1 MVAQKL
7 KSAGFK
13 VYAAVR
19 RVDRMADLEKDG
31 ITPAALDLTRDGSIA
46 ACVNTILSKEKS
58 IDVLVNNAGYGSY
71 GAIEDVP
78 LEEGRRQFEV
88 NLFGMARLIR
98 LVTPAMREQH
108 YEKIVNISSMGGKIW
123 TKFGGWYHATKYA
136 VEGLSD
142 CLWMELQPFGIDVV
156 VVEPGGIKTDWGLI
170 AAENLKKRPE
180 GGLRMTNF
188 LIGRAYRD
196 YLSAMGFCVE
206 QVLKKAGL
214 PEDLFARQAP
224 CLGAEEYFRFHSPD
238 ARTCLRRLAQYK
250 PLIGAPLY
258 RVEETETAL
267 SVELV
272 SARAGLE
279 LPEILVGIEFVFLVG
294 LIRKATQEPVT
305 PLSAAARQP
314 VKNPAYAEFLGVPI
328 TQGGQDRLVSA
339 GVFRVDGR
347 VRQQKPSAG
356 CLTALPFV
364 GSVPSI
370 RLLGGEAEPA
380 GGLMDLD
387 PAEAGLLQQPLQL
400 GGRVDPHAGD
410 LFCPRLVP
418 GRVAAAFVADEKR
431 AAGAQHAAD
440 LAEAFW
446 QVWPEIDRLKR
457 RDGVEPVRGKDQLVH
472 APLPYSAAAVRD
484 GAAVDAPRRRDAHVR
499 NINALDDALRA
510 FFQERPDVCP
520 AAAAAVEDLCVR
532 RKQQEPQAPARQR
545 AVADVHHADH
555 ELAAQPGRAAGI
567 FQK

>member
-1 MVAQKL
+1 MVAQEL

-13 VYAAVR
+13 VYAAAR
-19 RVDRMADLEKDG
+19 RVDRMADLEKDS
-31 ITPAALDLTRDGSIA
+31 ITPVALDLTRDGSIA
-46 ACVNTILSKEKS
+46 ACVNTILSREKS

-98 LVTPAMREQH
+98 LVTPTMREQH

-142 CLWMELQPFGIDVV
+142 CLRMELQPFGIDVV

-196 YLSAMGFCVE
+196 DLSAMGFCVE

-224 CLGAEEYFRFHSPD
+224 CLGAEEYFRFRSPD

-250 PLIGAPLY
+250 PLIGALLC

-279 LPEILVGIEFVFLVG
+279 LPGILVGIEFVFLVG

-314 VKNPAYAEFLGVPI
+314 VKNPAYAEFLGMPI
-328 TQGGQDRLVSA
+328 TQGGQDQLVSA

-364 GSVPSI
+364 GSVSSI

-387 PAEAGLLQQPLQL
+387 PAEASLLQQPLQL
-400 GGRVDPHAGD
+400 GGGVDPHAGD

-446 QVWPEIDRLKR
+446 QVRPEIDCLKR

-499 NINALDDALRA
+499 NINAFDDALRA
-510 FFQERPDVCP
+510 FFQERPDVRP

-545 AVADVHHADH
+545 TVADVHHADH

>member
-1 MVAQKL
+1 MVAQRL

-13 VYAAVR
+13 VYAAAR

-31 ITPAALDLTRDGSIA
+31 ITPVALDLTRDGPIA

-142 CLWMELQPFGIDVV
+142 CLRMELQPFGIDVV

-206 QVLKKAGL
+206 
-214 PEDLFARQAP
+214 
-224 CLGAEEYFRFHSPD
+224 
-238 ARTCLRRLAQYK
+238 
-250 PLIGAPLY
+250 
-258 RVEETETAL
+258 
-267 SVELV
+267 LV

-279 LPEILVGIEFVFLVG
+279 LPEILVGNEFVFLVG

-314 VKNPAYAEFLGVPI
+314 VKDPAYAEFLGMPI

-380 GGLMDLD
+380 GGFMDLD

-400 GGRVDPHAGD
+400 GGGVDPHAGD

-446 QVWPEIDRLKR
+446 QVRPEIDRLKR

-499 NINALDDALRA
+499 NIDALDDALRA
-510 FFQERPDVCP
+510 FFQQRPDVCP

-532 RKQQEPQAPARQR
+532 RKRQEPQAPARQR

-567 FQK
+567 FQKRHGYASFR

>member
-1 MVAQKL
+1 MVAQEL

-13 VYAAVR
+13 VYAAAR

-31 ITPAALDLTRDGSIA
+31 ITPVALDLTRDGSIA

-58 IDVLVNNAGYGSY
+58 IDALVNNAGYGSY

-98 LVTPAMREQH
+98 LVTPAMWEQH
-108 YEKIVNISSMGGKIW
+108 YEKIVNISSMDGKIW

-142 CLWMELQPFGIDVV
+142 CLRMELQPFGIDVV
-156 VVEPGGIKTDWGLI
+156 VVEPGGIKTDRGLI

-214 PEDLFARQAP
+214 VSQISPPVFAASCR
-224 CLGAEEYFRFHSPD
+224 PD

-250 PLIGAPLY
+250 PLIGALLY

-314 VKNPAYAEFLGVPI
+314 VKDPAYAEFLGVPI
-328 TQGGQDRLVSA
+328 TQGGQDQLVSA

-364 GSVPSI
+364 GSAPSI

-400 GGRVDPHAGD
+400 GGGVDPHAGD

-446 QVWPEIDRLKR
+446 QVRPEIDRLKR

-472 APLPYSAAAVRD
+472 APLPYGAAAVRD

-510 FFQERPDVCP
+510 FFQQRPDVRP

-567 FQK
+567 FQKRHGYASFR

>member
-1 MVAQKL
+1 MAPSDKAQEGFHHGKNSIGHRRVQRHRRMVAQRL

-13 VYAAVR
+13 VYAAAR

-31 ITPAALDLTRDGSIA
+31 ITPVALDLTRDGSIA

-142 CLWMELQPFGIDVV
+142 CLRMELQPFGIDVV

-206 QVLKKAGL
+206 
-214 PEDLFARQAP
+214 
-224 CLGAEEYFRFHSPD
+224 
-238 ARTCLRRLAQYK
+238 
-250 PLIGAPLY
+250 
-258 RVEETETAL
+258 
-267 SVELV
+267 LV

-279 LPEILVGIEFVFLVG
+279 LPEILVGNEFVFLVG

-314 VKNPAYAEFLGVPI
+314 VKDPAYAEFLGMPI

-380 GGLMDLD
+380 GGFMDLD

-400 GGRVDPHAGD
+400 GGGVDPHAGD

-446 QVWPEIDRLKR
+446 QVRPEIDRLKR

-499 NINALDDALRA
+499 NIDALDDALRA
-510 FFQERPDVCP
+510 FFQQRPDVCP

-532 RKQQEPQAPARQR
+532 RKRQEPQAPARQR

-567 FQK
+567 FQKRHRYASFR